1 MNLRVQLL
9 VFPVALLSKPK
20 GTSSTPRMKEGVKKN
35 PSALKVGRD
44 LALQGLGYVFSER
57 GEKSTCTEAVEF
69 ELDFLRRKRL

>member
-1 MNLRVQLL
+1 
-9 VFPVALLSKPK
+9 
-20 GTSSTPRMKEGVKKN
+20 MKEGVKKN